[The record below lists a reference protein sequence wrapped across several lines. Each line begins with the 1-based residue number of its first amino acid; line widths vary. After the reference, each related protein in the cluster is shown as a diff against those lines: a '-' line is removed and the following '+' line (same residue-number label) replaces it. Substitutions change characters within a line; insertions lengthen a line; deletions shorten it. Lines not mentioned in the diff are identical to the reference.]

1 VENNLI
7 FIYSVLEKVL
17 PKNVYYAL
25 QIKPNAKLP
34 FIVYQEIN
42 KRSTK
47 YHDDHAFLKITT
59 IQISLVT
66 DKKDLKIEKKLEDTL
81 EAHDINYQM
90 ISEYHIK
97 DSGIYR
103 IYEIKM
109 EEFKYEQ

>member
-1 VENNLI
+1 MENNLI
-7 FIYSVLEKVL
+7 YIYSILNEVL
-17 PKNVYYAL
+17 PGNVFYAL
-25 QIKPNAKLP
+25 QINPNANVP

-42 KRSTK
+42 KRPVK
-47 YHDDHAFLKITT
+47 FHDDFSFMKLTT

-66 DKKDLKIEKKLEDTL
+66 SNKDLKLEKQLEDKL
-81 EAHDINYQM
+81 DDHDIEYQM
-90 ISEYHIK
+90 ISEFHLK

>member
-1 VENNLI
+1 MENNLAY
-7 FIYSVLEKVL
+7 IYSVLNEVL
-17 PKNVYYAL
+17 PDNIYYAL
-25 QIKPNAKLP
+25 QIKQGVKLP

-47 YHDDHAFLKITT
+47 FHDDHSFMKLATV
-59 IQISLVT
+59 QISLIT
-66 DKKDLKIEKKLEDTL
+66 TKKDLLLEKQLEDKL
-81 EAHDINYQM
+81 SYHDIEYQM
-90 ISEYHIK
+90 VSEFYVK

>member
-1 VENNLI
+1 MENNLAY
-7 FIYSVLEKVL
+7 IYAVLNEAL
-17 PKNVYYAL
+17 PGNVYYAL
-25 QIKPNAKLP
+25 QVKQGATLP

-47 YHDDHAFLKITT
+47 FHDDHSFMKLVT
-59 IQISLVT
+59 IQISLIT
-66 DKKDLKIEKKLEDTL
+66 AKKDLQIEKQLEDKLTY
-81 EAHDINYQM
+81 HDIEYQM
-90 ISEYHIK
+90 VSEFYLK